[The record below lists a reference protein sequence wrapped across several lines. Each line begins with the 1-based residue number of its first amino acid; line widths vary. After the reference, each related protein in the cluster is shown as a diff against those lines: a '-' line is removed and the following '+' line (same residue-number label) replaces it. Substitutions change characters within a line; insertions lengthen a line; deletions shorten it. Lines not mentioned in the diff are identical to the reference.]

1 MKFLNKM
8 IDAVLKFFHLER
20 FKELIVYI
28 VIGGLTTVVDWLVF
42 ALMDPGKIIAALAQ
56 LQTQRFTCAGFPV
69 QIGGVVGSE
78 PAGGPVAVHDVFG
91 LHPFHALSPFPLH
104 GARAGSVCQPFYR
117 TFV

>member
-42 ALMDPGKIIAALAQ
+42 ALMDLILPQFGGAFFERFPNAVEYSVAWAAAVVFAYFTNKYLVFEAQ
-56 LQTQRFTCAGFPV
+56 GRSFAEFCKFQRF
-69 QIGGVVGSE
+69 SYSKLE
-78 PAGGPVAVHDVFG
+78 
-91 LHPFHALSPFPLH
+91 
-104 GARAGSVCQPFYR
+104 
-117 TFV
+117 

>member
-42 ALMDPGKIIAALAQ
+42 ALMDLILPQFGGAFFE
-56 LQTQRFTCAGFPV
+56 RFPNAVEYCV
-69 QIGGVVGSE
+69 GGGC
-78 PAGGPVAVHDVFG
+78 
-91 LHPFHALSPFPLH
+91 
-104 GARAGSVCQPFYR
+104 RICIFYK
-117 TFV
+117 

>member
-42 ALMDPGKIIAALAQ
+42 ALMDLILPQFGGAFFERFPNAVEYSVAWAAAVVFAY
-56 LQTQRFTCAGFPV
+56 FTNKYLVFEAYLHSRSRLRV
-69 QIGGVVGSE
+69 MRSS
-78 PAGGPVAVHDVFG
+78 AVC
-91 LHPFHALSPFPLH
+91 SI
-104 GARAGSVCQPFYR
+104 
-117 TFV
+117 